1 MDIARLE
8 TKRYKKIVYRKEFR
22 ENIPTNSSKAL
33 RLIPEI
39 ATPPSTFSFIFPHVD
54 RRLIVS
60 SLVIDSPSPDS
71 RKEFSE
77 HGRQLD
83 RFLSITKITA
93 RHEIFHFRHFRSFD
107 PPRNT
112 QFQIHFSGG
121 KINPDTHTEKQSGE
135 REREVG
141 LSGYARCR
149 ISGTPVYGCQGN
161 TGVHRGPDR
170 QGDPLSRVHP

>member
-1 MDIARLE
+1 MDIAPFRN
-8 TKRYKKIVYRKEFR
+8 KACVYKKTVCRKEFR

-121 KINPDTHTEKQSGE
+121 KINPDTHTEKRSGE
-135 REREVG
+135 RERGWITWICTV
-141 LSGYARCR
+141 
-149 ISGTPVYGCQGN
+149 
-161 TGVHRGPDR
+161 
-170 QGDPLSRVHP
+170 